1 MKIQHHPDD
10 ATLMSYAA
18 GSLPEA
24 LAAVVAAHVATCR
37 HCQRELKLMERIGF
51 ACVRTLP
58 DEDMARA
65 MPTVARLGAL
75 EAEADAT
82 ASRLDRVGDVPV
94 PLRRLIG
101 DRFDDIR
108 WKVLGP
114 GVWHHPLKLS
124 TDARGD
130 LRLLKVAAGR
140 AMPEHGHG
148 GAELTL
154 ILRGAYTDRFGR
166 FAAGD
171 IADLDEDVEHQPIV
185 EAGEDCICLV
195 GSERK
200 ARFKGVMARLVQPLT
215 GM

>member
-1 MKIQHHPDD
+1 MNIQHHPDD

-24 LAAVVAAHVATCR
+24 LAAVVSAHVATCR

-58 DEDMARA
+58 DEDLARA
-65 MPTVARLGAL
+65 MPAAARLGAL
-75 EAEADAT
+75 EAEVDPAT
-82 ASRLDRVGDVPV
+82 RLDRVADVPV

-101 DRFDDIR
+101 GQLDGIR

-114 GVWHHPLKLS
+114 GVWHHPLQLS
-124 TDARGD
+124 PNSRGD

-154 ILRGAYTDRFGR
+154 ILKGAYTDRFGR